1 MEGGEGGEGVRK
13 EETEIGG
20 LRRLPD
26 RKGEPG
32 QESVEGGGYSPQAS
46 GKVRKFVSIYEAKMK
61 IKNKK
66 ISARNKLEN
75 IQSYFSVFGPLKR
88 TFNLSSPVKCV
99 NMEQY

>member
-1 MEGGEGGEGVRK
+1 MTK

-32 QESVEGGGYSPQAS
+32 QESEEGGGYSTQAS

-61 IKNKK
+61 IKNKCLN
-66 ISARNKLEN
+66 SPEL
-75 IQSYFSVFGPLKR
+75 
-88 TFNLSSPVKCV
+88 LS
-99 NMEQY
+99 